1 MTTPDRDAERTR
13 WTASAAAWERW
24 ADPMADLADRI
35 NQPLL
40 DAAGVTAGDRVL
52 DLACGAGEPALSAAR
67 RAVTEADG
75 LVVGTDLVPAMAEGA
90 ARRAASTGAAVS
102 FAAADMTALPFAGG
116 SFSRV
121 VCRFGI
127 MFVPDAMAALA
138 EVRRVLRP
146 GGTAAFMV
154 WGPLSGN
161 ALLRILN
168 DGVDAVLGP
177 DDGPGLG
184 PLFRYAEAGSLETAM
199 GEAGFTATAA
209 AALMPEGKARA
220 GTPFWKAQLEMSFG
234 TRLEGLDPARRAAVE
249 ASVDARFRSTAVDG
263 TIPLPVH
270 IRIVT
275 GRA

>member
-1 MTTPDRDAERTR
+1 MTTPDRDAERAR
-13 WTASAAAWERW
+13 WTASAPAWERW
-24 ADPMADLADRI
+24 ADPIADLADRI

-67 RAVTEADG
+67 RAVADGNG

-90 ARRAASTGAAVS
+90 ARRADAAGAAAS

-116 SFSRV
+116 AFGRV

-127 MFVPDAMAALA
+127 MFVPDAAAALA

-146 GGTAAFMV
+146 GGSAAFMV
-154 WGPLSGN
+154 WGPLAGN

-177 DDGPGLG
+177 DAGPGLG
-184 PLFRYAEAGSLETAM
+184 PLFRYATPGSLEAVM
-199 GEAGFTATAA
+199 EAAGFTHVAATP
-209 AALMPEGKARA
+209 LMPEGKARA

-234 TRLEGLDPARRAAVE
+234 TRLEGLEPARRAAVD
-249 ASVDARFRSTAVDG
+249 AAVDAHFRAAAVDG
-263 TIPLPVH
+263 TVFLPVH

-275 GRA
+275 GTA